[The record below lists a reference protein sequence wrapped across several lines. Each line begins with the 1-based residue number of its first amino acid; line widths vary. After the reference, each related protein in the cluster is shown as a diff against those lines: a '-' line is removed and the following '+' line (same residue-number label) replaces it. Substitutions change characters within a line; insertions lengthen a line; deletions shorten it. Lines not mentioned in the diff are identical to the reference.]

1 MDYFKL
7 RSGYRVTPI
16 LLIANCLV
24 FITLVIASQSF
35 SMFHPITLLK
45 FGANYSGLIDQGQ
58 VWRFLSSVF
67 LHLSVTHLLFNSV
80 SLVIL
85 GRFIE
90 PLLGTTAFLAVYLL
104 AGIAGSAASYVFN
117 PGVLSAGAS
126 GAIFGLF
133 GVFIAILLG
142 KMIRPDVRNAWA
154 KNIATILILNL
165 AMGLIL
171 PVDNAAHIGGLVS
184 GIVLGLLLKKKKKK
198 RLLRHLL

>member
-7 RSGYRVTPI
+7 RSGYLVTPL

-24 FITLVIASQSF
+24 FIALVAVSQSF
-35 SMFHPITLLK
+35 SQFHPMTLLK
-45 FGANYSGLIDQGQ
+45 FGANYSGLVEQGQ
-58 VWRFLSSVF
+58 TWRLLSSVF

-90 PLLGTTAFLAVYLL
+90 PLLGTSAFLAVYIA
-104 AGIAGSAASYVFN
+104 AGIVGSAASYLFN

-165 AMGLIL
+165 GMGFFL
-171 PVDNAAHIGGLVS
+171 PVDNAAHIGGLTT
-184 GIVLGLLLKKKKKK
+184 GIVLGLCLVPLMKK